1 MKKIFILSSLLFLN
15 TKIFSQIESAQ
26 IGGEFKQV
34 MSNRGVNGIQTY
46 RTGEVG
52 GSQFLFPTWTS
63 GSITTKSDKIFSNGY
78 SFLYD
83 KVRQELFIKQ
93 DGSPVILQAE
103 KDQMN
108 GFTLNSADKTYNF
121 VLASFYNAADKTNF
135 YEVLENNSNGY
146 SLLKLN
152 KAKFVKAD
160 QTDMERMKDGDIYDK
175 FVDDFSYYIS
185 YKNGLP
191 EKIIPK
197 DKKME
202 KAFPAAKQKIAAYFN
217 ENSNKAV
224 DDNFLKGIVQSMNN

>member
-1 MKKIFILSSLLFLN
+1 MKKTSIFLALLFI
-15 TKIFSQIESAQ
+15 TTSIFSQVESAQ

-34 MSNRGVNGIQTY
+34 MSNGGVNGIQTY
-46 RTGEVG
+46 NTGEVG

-63 GSITTKSDKIFSNGY
+63 GSITTKSDKLFSNNY

-93 DGSPVILQAE
+93 AGSPVILQAE

-108 GFTLNSADKTYNF
+108 AFTLNYAGKTYHF
-121 VLASFYNAADKTNF
+121 VPASFYDSSDKTDF
-135 YEVLENNSNGY
+135 YEVLENNSDGY

-160 QTDMERMKDGDIYDK
+160 QNDMERMKDGDIHDK
-175 FVDDFSYYIS
+175 FVDDISYYIS
-185 YKNGLP
+185 YKNELP

-197 DKKME
+197 EKKIE
-202 KAFPAAKQKIAAYFN
+202 KAIPDAKEKIAQYFDQ
-217 ENSNKAV
+217 NSNKPV
-224 DDNFLKGIVQSMNN
+224 DDNFLLGLVQSLNN